1 MIIRNLKL
9 MRLKKGLT
17 VKELMRRTGVY
28 DTKILHFENLIINSI
43 KPKELKKLT
52 EEFKCSKEDIF
63 KPVKV
68 EKIGTSNRNV
78 MYKVIS
84 YDVSDKELKKE
95 IEGKYKK
102 SLQYKGFG
110 KNIDDKT
117 GKINIQINMQT
128 NNTSFE
134 CQNQACRLNSSWT
147 GGRNGK
153 TCMCDNPVVIR
164 GDAPCYGRDKVQSKP
179 KREGFDYHNTKN
191 CFMKY
196 TASKEERKK
205 YYAL

>member
-17 VKELMRRTGVY
+17 VKEIMRKTGVH

-84 YDVSDKELKKE
+84 YDVSDEELKKE
-95 IEGKYKK
+95 IDSKYQK
-102 SLQYKGFG
+102 SLQYKGFE

-117 GKINIQINMQT
+117 GKTNTQINMQT
-128 NNTSFE
+128 NNASFE
-134 CQNQACRLNSSWT
+134 CKNQACLLNSSWT
-147 GGRNGK
+147 GGCNGK
-153 TCMCDNPVVIR
+153 SCMCDNPVVIR
-164 GDAPCYGRDKVQSKP
+164 GDAPCYGRDKVKSKNA
-179 KREGFDYHNTKN
+179 NTSVEN
-191 CFMKY
+191 PYSLFQY
-196 TASKEERKK
+196 GNQIR
-205 YYAL
+205 

>member
-1 MIIRNLKL
+1 

-17 VKELMRRTGVY
+17 VKELMGRTGVY

-78 MYKVIS
+78 EYKVIS
-84 YDVSDKELKKE
+84 YDVSEEELKKE
-95 IEGKYKK
+95 IYSKYQK
-102 SLQYKGFG
+102 SLQYKGFE

-117 GKINIQINMQT
+117 KKTNTQINMQI
-128 NNTSFE
+128 NNASFE
-134 CQNQACRLNSSWT
+134 CKNQACRLNSSWT
-147 GGRNGK
+147 GGCNGK
-153 TCMCDNPVVIR
+153 NCMCDNPVVIR
-164 GDAPCYGRDKVQSKP
+164 GDAPCYGRDKVKSKNA
-179 KREGFDYHNTKN
+179 NTSVEN
-191 CFMKY
+191 PYSLFQY
-196 TASKEERKK
+196 GNQIR
-205 YYAL
+205 

>member
-17 VKELMRRTGVY
+17 VKELMRKTGVY

-84 YDVSDKELKKE
+84 YDVSDEELKKE
-95 IEGKYKK
+95 IDSKYQKL
-102 SLQYKGFG
+102 LQYRRIGG
-110 KNIDDKT
+110 ISDYEAKT
-117 GKINIQINMQT
+117 SEKSKEENTQINMQT
-128 NNTSFE
+128 NNASFE
-134 CQNQACRLNSSWT
+134 CLNQACLLNK
-147 GGRNGK
+147 N
-153 TCMCDNPVVIR
+153 CMCDNPVVIR
-164 GDAPCYGRDKVQSKP
+164 GDAPCYGRDKVKN
-179 KREGFDYHNTKN
+179 KNANTSVEN
-191 CFMKY
+191 PYSLFQY
-196 TASKEERKK
+196 GNQIR
-205 YYAL
+205 

>member
-1 MIIRNLKL
+1 

-17 VKELMRRTGVY
+17 VKELMRKTGVY

-84 YDVSDKELKKE
+84 YDVSEEELKKR
-95 IEGKYKK
+95 
-102 SLQYKGFG
+102 
-110 KNIDDKT
+110 NR
-117 GKINIQINMQT
+117 GKIQKI
-128 NNTSFE
+128 TS
-134 CQNQACRLNSSWT
+134 
-147 GGRNGK
+147 
-153 TCMCDNPVVIR
+153 I
-164 GDAPCYGRDKVQSKP
+164 
-179 KREGFDYHNTKN
+179 
-191 CFMKY
+191 
-196 TASKEERKK
+196 
-205 YYAL
+205 

>member
-1 MIIRNLKL
+1 

-84 YDVSDKELKKE
+84 YDVSEEELKKE
-95 IEGKYKK
+95 IDSKYQK
-102 SLQYKGFG
+102 SLQYKGFE

-117 GKINIQINMQT
+117 GKTNTQINMRT
-128 NNTSFE
+128 NNASFE
-134 CQNQACRLNSSWT
+134 CKNQACLLNSSWT
-147 GGRNGK
+147 GGCNGK
-153 TCMCDNPVVIR
+153 TCMCDNPVVVR
-164 GDAPCYGRDKVQSKP
+164 GDAPCYGRDKVQSKNA
-179 KREGFDYHNTKN
+179 NTSVEN
-191 CFMKY
+191 PY
-196 TASKEERKK
+196 TFFQYGNQIR
-205 YYAL
+205 

>member
-17 VKELMRRTGVY
+17 VKELMRKTGVY

-84 YDVSDKELKKE
+84 YDVSDEELKKE
-95 IEGKYKK
+95 IDSKYQKT
-102 SLQYKGFG
+102 LQYKGFE

-117 GKINIQINMQT
+117 GKTNTQINMQT
-128 NNTSFE
+128 NNASFE
-134 CQNQACRLNSSWT
+134 CLNQACLLNK
-147 GGRNGK
+147 N
-153 TCMCDNPVVIR
+153 CMCDNPVVIR
-164 GDAPCYGRDKVQSKP
+164 GDAPCYGRDKVQSKNA
-179 KREGFDYHNTKN
+179 NTSVEN
-191 CFMKY
+191 PYSLFQY
-196 TASKEERKK
+196 GNQIR
-205 YYAL
+205 

>member
-17 VKELMRRTGVY
+17 VKELMRKTGVY

-68 EKIGTSNRNV
+68 EKIGASNRNV
-78 MYKVIS
+78 EYKVIS
-84 YDVSDKELKKE
+84 YDVSEEELKKE
-95 IEGKYKK
+95 IDSKYQKT
-102 SLQYKGFG
+102 LQYKGFE

-117 GKINIQINMQT
+117 KKTNTQINMQT
-128 NNTSFE
+128 NNASFE
-134 CQNQACRLNSSWT
+134 CKNQACRLNSSWT
-147 GGRNGK
+147 GGCNGK

-164 GDAPCYGRDKVQSKP
+164 GDAPCYGRDKVKSKNA
-179 KREGFDYHNTKN
+179 NTSVEN
-191 CFMKY
+191 PYSLFQY
-196 TASKEERKK
+196 GNQIR
-205 YYAL
+205 

>member
-1 MIIRNLKL
+1 

-17 VKELMRRTGVY
+17 VKELMRKTGVY

-84 YDVSDKELKKE
+84 YDVSDEELKKE
-95 IEGKYKK
+95 IDSKYQKT
-102 SLQYKGFG
+102 LQYKGFE

-117 GKINIQINMQT
+117 EKTNTQINMQT
-128 NNTSFE
+128 NNASFE
-134 CQNQACRLNSSWT
+134 CKNQACLLNSSWT
-147 GGRNGK
+147 GGCNGK
-153 TCMCDNPVVIR
+153 SCMCDNPVVIR
-164 GDAPCYGRDKVQSKP
+164 GDAPCYGRDKVQSKNA
-179 KREGFDYHNTKN
+179 NTSVEN
-191 CFMKY
+191 PYSLFQY
-196 TASKEERKK
+196 GNQIR
-205 YYAL
+205 

>member
-17 VKELMRRTGVY
+17 VKELMRKTGVY

-78 MYKVIS
+78 EYKVIS
-84 YDVSDKELKKE
+84 YDVSEEELKKE
-95 IEGKYKK
+95 IEEKYQK
-102 SLQYKGFG
+102 SLQYKGFE

-117 GKINIQINMQT
+117 GKTNTQINMKT
-128 NNTSFE
+128 NNASFE
-134 CQNQACRLNSSWT
+134 CKNQACLLNSSWT
-147 GGRNGK
+147 GGCNGK
-153 TCMCDNPVVIR
+153 SCMCDNPVVIR
-164 GDAPCYGRDKVQSKP
+164 GDAPCYGRDKVQSKNA
-179 KREGFDYHNTKN
+179 NTSVEN
-191 CFMKY
+191 PYSLFQY
-196 TASKEERKK
+196 GNQIR
-205 YYAL
+205 

>member
-17 VKELMRRTGVY
+17 VKELMRKTGVH

-84 YDVSDKELKKE
+84 YDVSEEELKKE
-95 IEGKYKK
+95 IDSKYKK
-102 SLQYKGFG
+102 LLQYRRIGG
-110 KNIDDKT
+110 ISDYEAKT
-117 GKINIQINMQT
+117 SEKSKEENTQINMQT
-128 NNTSFE
+128 NNASFE
-134 CQNQACRLNSSWT
+134 CKNQACLLNSSWA
-147 GGRNGK
+147 GGCNGK
-153 TCMCDNPVVIR
+153 SCMCDNPVVIR
-164 GDAPCYGRDKVQSKP
+164 GDAPCYGRDKVQSKNA
-179 KREGFDYHNTKN
+179 NTSVEN
-191 CFMKY
+191 P
-196 TASKEERKK
+196 
-205 YYAL
+205 YALFQYGNQIR

>member
-17 VKELMRRTGVY
+17 VKELMRKTGVY

-43 KPKELKKLT
+43 KLKELKKLT

-84 YDVSDKELKKE
+84 YDVSEEELKKE
-95 IEGKYKK
+95 IDSKYQKL
-102 SLQYKGFG
+102 LQYRRIGG
-110 KNIDDKT
+110 ISDYEAKT
-117 GKINIQINMQT
+117 SEKSKEENTQINMQT
-128 NNTSFE
+128 NNASFE
-134 CQNQACRLNSSWT
+134 CKNQACLLNSSWT
-147 GGRNGK
+147 GGCNGK
-153 TCMCDNPVVIR
+153 SCMCDNPVVIR
-164 GDAPCYGRDKVQSKP
+164 GDAPCFGRDKVQSKNS
-179 KREGFDYHNTKN
+179 NTSAEN
-191 CFMKY
+191 PYSLFQY
-196 TASKEERKK
+196 GNQIR
-205 YYAL
+205 

>member
-17 VKELMRRTGVY
+17 VKELMRKTGVY

-84 YDVSDKELKKE
+84 YDVSEEELKKE
-95 IEGKYKK
+95 IDSKYQK
-102 SLQYKGFG
+102 SLQYKGFEE
-110 KNIDDKT
+110 NIDDKT
-117 GKINIQINMQT
+117 KKTNAQINMQT
-128 NNTSFE
+128 NNASFE
-134 CQNQACRLNSSWT
+134 CQNQACLLNSSWT
-147 GGRNGK
+147 GGCNGK
-153 TCMCDNPVVIR
+153 NCMCDNPVVIR
-164 GDAPCYGRDKVQSKP
+164 GDAPCYGRDKVKSKNA
-179 KREGFDYHNTKN
+179 NTSVEN
-191 CFMKY
+191 PYSLFQY
-196 TASKEERKK
+196 GNQIR
-205 YYAL
+205 